1 MSAATG
7 WRRTV
12 GMAIATACVLHGLAS
27 RAGDAKP
34 EPEVA
39 GPADSRFSG
48 VLTTYYEND
57 VFFRNDD
64 NYTAGVGV
72 SWVSDEVG
80 SYGPERFERR
90 FVDAFSFLPKIGE
103 DGYRGF
109 ASFTL
114 GQEMY
119 TPTDIESPVPPP
131 DQQPYAGVLFLDS
144 SVYAHNPRAMY
155 EFKLRVGCV
164 GPCSGAEQVQRTIH
178 DWIGSPIPQGW
189 DHQLSNELLLNFG
202 FQFHRRSM
210 RRDHQDLAIQ
220 VGGELGNYYTG
231 ANAGAVYRVG
241 FGLPDTYSAAS
252 LRTGGASR
260 FVGADRP
267 PGRKWRAY
275 LFVGVEVFGIARFL
289 PTDGN
294 TFADSPSVDR
304 SDFVGSLATGFAL
317 GRGPLTL
324 SWTRNTIEGF
334 NDLSESR
341 SQDFGTLMFSYYCGR
356 RPRAVVPA
364 P

>member
-1 MSAATG
+1 LTAAARYRRRGRIALALSCALFGAAT
-7 WRRTV
+7 
-12 GMAIATACVLHGLAS
+12 
-27 RAGDAKP
+27 RAGDD
-34 EPEVA
+34 
-39 GPADSRFSG
+39 PAARPDTARTDPRFSG
-48 VLTTYYEND
+48 VLTAYYEND
-57 VFFRNDD
+57 VFFKNDD
-64 NYTAGVGV
+64 NYTAGVGA
-72 SWVSDEVG
+72 SWVSDDVAT
-80 SYGPERFERR
+80 YGPKRFERR
-90 FVDAFSFLPKIGE
+90 VVNAFSFLPKIGD

-109 ASFTL
+109 ASFTI

-119 TPTDIESPVPPP
+119 TPTDIDAPVPPP

-144 SVYAHNPRAMY
+144 SVYAHGRRAMY

-164 GPCSGAEQVQRTIH
+164 GPCSGAEQVQKRIH
-178 DWIGSPIPQGW
+178 EWIGSPIPQGW

-220 VGGELGNYYTG
+220 AGGELGNYYTG
-231 ANAGAVYRVG
+231 ANVGAVYRVG

-260 FVGADRP
+260 FVGSDRP

-275 LFVGVEVFGIARFL
+275 LFAGVELFGIARFL

-294 TFADSPSVDR
+294 TFVDSPSVDR
-304 SDFVGSLATGFAL
+304 SDFVGALATGIVV
-317 GRGPLTL
+317 GRGPLLL
-324 SWTRNTIEGF
+324 SWTRNTVEGF

-341 SQDFGTLMFSYYCGR
+341 SQDFGTLTFSYYHR
-356 RPRAVVPA
+356 RRSGTP
-364 P
+364 